1 MKALFFKKILI
12 FTLVFFGCVSFF
24 FFLTKK
30 QTAFIANGLELTF
43 FAYASCA
50 FIWVRE
56 KIHPKVVVVG
66 MICVIYTGASY
77 LYAVVYKG
85 ANLLDFLM
93 IYKSFVYLLFLTFLT
108 NKRLMTL
115 KNFFQLFY
123 FLMALFFMKYLVM
136 AVLRLDDR
144 PIVYVENNFEL
155 MLLYAFFLIRY
166 SVTKEKYIG
175 ILVLLGLIT
184 LLSLSRASLLMYS
197 ILVLYVIYTSFKKTW
212 IFIIP
217 VMCIVLGFVVNYIF
231 TQRSGSLEEID
242 RYKFFLVFLDQVKE
256 WNLWNYIFGAER
268 ITPLD
273 YYSCKSLGHFRN
285 LFSFSGNGTCY
296 SVILHSFLLRVILD
310 HGFLGL
316 FFIIYAT
323 YVLLRSSGVGSG
335 TIWVFI
341 TIVLVNGLSVSSFNN
356 LFFAISMV
364 VLMTANYHN
373 VLMKKV
379 EVPKGTRYSLLDR
392 IAKENE

>member
-1 MKALFFKKILI
+1 MKALFFKKSLI
-12 FTLVFFGCVSFF
+12 IILVFFGSISLF
-24 FFLTKK
+24 FFLTKR
-30 QTAFIANGLELTF
+30 QTGFIANGLELMF

-66 MICVIYTGASY
+66 MACVIYTGASY

-85 ANLLDFLM
+85 SNVLDFLM
-93 IYKSFVYLLFLTFLT
+93 IYKSFIYLLFLTFLT

-115 KNFFQLFY
+115 KNFFQLFN
-123 FLMALFFMKYLVM
+123 FLMVLFFLKYLVM

-144 PIVYVENNFEL
+144 PIVFVENNFEL

-166 SVTKEKYIG
+166 SVTREKYIG

-184 LLSLSRASLLMYS
+184 LLSLSRSSLLMYS
-197 ILVLYVIYTSFKKTW
+197 ILVLYVIYTTFKKTW
-212 IFIIP
+212 VFIIP
-217 VMCIVLGFVVNYIF
+217 LICVVLAIVVDYIF
-231 TQRSGSLEEID
+231 SQRSGSLEEID

-256 WNLWNYIFGAER
+256 WNVWNYLFGAER

-285 LFSFSGNGTCY
+285 LFSFSNNGTCY

-323 YVLLRSSGVGSG
+323 SALLRSSKVDKG

-341 TIVLVNGLSVSSFNN
+341 AIVLVNGLSVSSFNN

-373 VLMKKV
+373 VIMKKV
-379 EVPKGTRYSLLDR
+379 N
-392 IAKENE
+392 ENKKKCV